1 MYLRLTSFDE
11 QNLGGAKMEE
21 NLRSEVDMGIVKISD
36 EVVAVIAGLAC
47 SEVKGIVGISS
58 GIVGGITQILSGKK
72 NLSKGVK
79 VNVGEND
86 ATIDIFIVVE
96 YGVKIPEV
104 AGEVQSSVK
113 KAVESMTGL
122 SVSAINIFVQNV
134 YLPKVEE
141 LAEEKE
147 E

>member
-1 MYLRLTSFDE
+1 
-11 QNLGGAKMEE
+11 MEE
-21 NLRSEVDMGIVKISD
+21 NIKSEVEMGIVKISD

-96 YGVKIPEV
+96 YGVRIPEV
-104 AGEVQSSVK
+104 AREVQNSVK
-113 KAVESMTGL
+113 KSVEAMTGL

-134 YLPKVEE
+134 YLPKVED
-141 LAEEKE
+141 AAQEEE
-147 E
+147 

>member
-1 MYLRLTSFDE
+1 
-11 QNLGGAKMEE
+11 MEE
-21 NLRSEVDMGIVKISD
+21 NLKSEVDMGIVKISD

-134 YLPKVEE
+134 YLPKVEDV
-141 LAEEKE
+141 AEEKE